1 MNSTNP
7 TADASRKNNMRL
19 ILPLLIS
26 ALLATPVMAQSR
38 YTTWSDPD
46 STKAAPASSSAEISE
61 LVRELNTLVDE
72 ATKARAASPLFLQ
85 DLKALAQ
92 KYSAP
97 SLRRVLS
104 DNFSDGNFTHAPRWT
119 VSSGDYRVEKG
130 WGLRSVATANTRQN
144 SGQTSKGQD
153 PAAALLGALLQGAL
167 TGKTQTGGQTAT
179 GVSGPSAASIYT
191 SASINNA
198 FDLTM
203 EISSWKNTGEFSIG
217 PWQGQPQRA
226 GYHLTYRPG
235 KTLSLLR
242 INSRGRAIID
252 ASARPV
258 RLEDKQVHTLRWTR
272 DTAGR
277 MQVMLDKNTLIDVVD
292 HSFRDPFGGLVIINQ
307 GSDVIVK
314 SVAVDVSG

>member
-1 MNSTNP
+1 
-7 TADASRKNNMRL
+7 MRL
-19 ILPLLIS
+19 FLPLLFS
-26 ALLATPVMAQSR
+26 ALLASPVMAQSR

-46 STKAAPASSSAEISE
+46 STKTAPAATSSGAEINA
-61 LVRELNTLVDE
+61 LIKELNALVDE
-72 ATKARAASPLFLQ
+72 ATKARAANPLFLQ

-97 SLRRVLS
+97 TLRRVIS

-119 VSSGDYRVEKG
+119 VSSGDYRVEKS
-130 WGLRSVATANTRQN
+130 WGLRSVATANTRQD
-144 SGQTSKGQD
+144 SGQTSQD

-167 TGKTQTGGQTAT
+167 KGQNQTGGQTTA
-179 GVSGPSAASIYT
+179 GVAGPSAASIYT

-203 EISSWKNTGEFSIG
+203 EISSWKNTGEFSVG

-242 INSRGRAIID
+242 VNSRGRAVIE
-252 ASARPV
+252 ASTRPV
-258 RLEDKQVHTLRWTR
+258 RLEDKKVHTLRWTR
-272 DTAGR
+272 DASGR
-277 MQVMLDKNTLIDVVD
+277 MQVTLDKNTLIDVSD
-292 HSFRDPFGGLVIINQ
+292 RSFSDPFDGIVIINK
-307 GSDVIVK
+307 GTDVIVK
-314 SVAVDVSG
+314 SINVDVAG